1 MGVEGLPDYCQMGMG
16 VQDSFLVS
24 VVDTWGTDCVMA
36 ELSTNPPLP
45 PSTILSW
52 LEEVRV
58 PCYYSSC
65 GFH

>member
-1 MGVEGLPDYCQMGMG
+1 MGAGDRGATDYCQMGME

-24 VVDTWGTDCVMA
+24 DVDTWETVCVMA
-36 ELSTNPPLP
+36 ELSTSPTPP
-45 PSTILSW
+45 ILSW
-52 LEEVRV
+52 LKEVGV